1 MILEVSWDGLWR
13 LSFGLPQ
20 FHGHG
25 SWLVCE
31 VALANELNNM
41 TVTDNHLLQIYIFG
55 WTWTGRHM
63 KLTFGGILGN
73 EWGEPT
79 ASYILPPFKIKVMF

>member
-1 MILEVSWDGLWR
+1 MNLEVSWEDLLT

-31 VALANELNNM
+31 VVLSDCGL
-41 TVTDNHLLQIYIFG
+41 TTSQDKHYYIRYVDIYPVTFLIGPYIRLVCG
-55 WTWTGRHM
+55 
-63 KLTFGGILGN
+63 
-73 EWGEPT
+73 
-79 ASYILPPFKIKVMF
+79 